1 MKTTRE
7 QAKKEFEKHI
17 SDLIEQFFPK
27 GRCKERAEALILM
40 ALVTVQAYKHTEHL
54 LDKEREVE
62 RDKTATKILSMMSS
76 LKYQR
81 TWSQNVW
88 TKLRKKIS
96 TLKPKEKPT
105 KKQSAD
111 YVKKNFGDVI
121 KRLAKE

>member
-7 QAKKEFEKHI
+7 QAKKTVMRSPRRFGKSTLITDKFLSACEKGESVEFRH
-17 SDLIEQFFPK
+17 PK
-27 GRCKERAEALILM
+27 YICMSLKRL
-40 ALVTVQAYKHTEHL
+40 QHL

-96 TLKPKEKPT
+96 TLKPKENNEEVT
-105 KKQSAD
+105 
-111 YVKKNFGDVI
+111 N
-121 KRLAKE
+121 